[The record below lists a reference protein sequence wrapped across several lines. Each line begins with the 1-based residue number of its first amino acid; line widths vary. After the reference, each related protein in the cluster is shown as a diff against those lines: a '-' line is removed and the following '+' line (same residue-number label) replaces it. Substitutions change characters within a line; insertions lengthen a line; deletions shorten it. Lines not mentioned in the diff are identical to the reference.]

1 MLLGVDGCRAGWLAI
16 AAAAEGPDVNV
27 QLHEDAAALVAAKG
41 WQLMAIDIPI
51 GLPEQGSR
59 ACDQE
64 ARRLLGARRSS
75 VFPAPI
81 RAVLAAGSHE
91 EACKIS
97 RQLQGK
103 GISCQSF
110 NILAKIRSIDELL
123 QIDKALAQ
131 RIQEVHPELIFQQ
144 WNGGRPMEHGKK
156 TAQGQQE
163 RLQLVETEFP
173 GAWALI
179 RSLYRRSAVADDD
192 ILDALAALHTARRLQ
207 RGEALQL
214 PAQEGAL
221 AFDACGLPMQ
231 IAA

>member
-16 AAAAEGPDVNV
+16 AAAGEGQDVAW
-27 QLHEDAAALVAAKG
+27 QLHQDAEALVASTG

-51 GLPEQGSR
+51 GLPERGSR

-64 ARRLLGARRSS
+64 ARSRLGERRSS

-81 RAVLAAGSHE
+81 RAVLQAEDHQQ
-91 EACKIS
+91 ACRIS

-110 NILAKIRSIDELL
+110 NILAKIRSIDMLL
-123 QIDKALAQ
+123 QADRSLGE
-131 RIQEVHPELIFQQ
+131 RIHEVHPELIFEQ
-144 WNGGRPMEHGKK
+144 WNGGQPMQHGKK
-156 TAQGQQE
+156 TAQGKQE
-163 RLQLVETEFP
+163 RRQLVEGEFP
-173 GAWALI
+173 GAWESI
-179 RSLYRRSAVADDD
+179 RRQYRRADVADDD

-214 PAQEGAL
+214 PTQAAKE
-221 AFDACGLPMQ
+221 FDATGMPMQ
-231 IAA
+231 ISA

>member
-16 AAAAEGPDVNV
+16 AAAAQGTDVTV
-27 QLHEDAAALVAAKG
+27 QLHADAPSLVATQG

-81 RAVLAAGSHE
+81 RAVLAASDHQ
-91 EACKIS
+91 EACRIS

-110 NILAKIRSIDELL
+110 NILAKIRSIDQLL
-123 QIDKALAQ
+123 QADQCLAQ
-131 RIQEVHPELIFQQ
+131 RIHEVHPELIFQQ
-144 WNGGRPMEHGKK
+144 WNSSRAMEHGKK
-156 TAQGQQE
+156 TPQGKQE
-163 RLQLVETEFP
+163 RLQLVESEFP
-173 GAWALI
+173 GAWCSI
-179 RSLYRRSAVADDD
+179 RGQFRRSAVADDD
-192 ILDALAALHTARRLQ
+192 ILDALAALHTARRLLNRQ
-207 RGEALQL
+207 ALQL
-214 PAQEGAL
+214 PAPGAIQ
-221 AFDACGLPMQ
+221 FDACGLPMR
-231 IAA
+231 ISA

>member
-16 AAAAEGPDVNV
+16 AAALEGPEVSC
-27 QLHEDAAALVAAKG
+27 QLHQNAEALVASTD

-64 ARRLLGARRSS
+64 ARSRLGARRSS

-81 RAVLAAGSHE
+81 RAVLQAEDHQQ
-91 EACKIS
+91 ACAIS

-110 NILAKIRSIDELL
+110 NIVAKIRSIDLLL
-123 QIDKALAQ
+123 QANRSLQQ
-131 RIQEVHPELIFQQ
+131 RIHEVHPELIFQQ
-144 WNGGRPMEHGKK
+144 WNGGQPMQHGKK
-156 TAQGQQE
+156 TAQGKQD
-163 RLQLVETEFP
+163 RRQLVESEFP
-173 GAWALI
+173 GAWESI
-179 RSLYRRSAVADDD
+179 RRQHRRADVADDD

-207 RGEALQL
+207 QGEALQL
-214 PAQEGAL
+214 PMQAAQE
-221 AFDACGLPMQ
+221 FDATGLPMR
-231 IAA
+231 ISA